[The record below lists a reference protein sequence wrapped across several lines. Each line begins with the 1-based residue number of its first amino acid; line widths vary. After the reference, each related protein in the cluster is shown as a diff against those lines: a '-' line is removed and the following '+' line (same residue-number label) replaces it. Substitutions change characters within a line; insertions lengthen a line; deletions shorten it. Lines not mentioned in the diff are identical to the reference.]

1 MIQTRQG
8 GALTIRYPGVSG
20 AWLDS
25 GLTVPSGTVGLA
37 VQESSGPFTLESGA
51 TVSGFVQMEW
61 PDALESVGVASGWV
75 AEDYTTIVACSG
87 SLVAKVK
94 AESPLYSDPK
104 GGSILPLVTALTLGY
119 LILFSD

>member
-1 MIQTRQG
+1 MPQCRLIQTRQG
-8 GALTIRYPGVSG
+8 GPVKIHYPGTTG

-25 GLTVPSGTVGLA
+25 GMTVPAGTVGLA
-37 VQESSGPFTLESGA
+37 VQEST
-51 TVSGFVQMEW
+51 GFVQMEW
-61 PDALESVGVASGWV
+61 PDAAEAVGVSSGWI
-75 AEDYTTIVACSG
+75 AEDDTTIVACSG
-87 SLVAKVK
+87 PLVAKVQ